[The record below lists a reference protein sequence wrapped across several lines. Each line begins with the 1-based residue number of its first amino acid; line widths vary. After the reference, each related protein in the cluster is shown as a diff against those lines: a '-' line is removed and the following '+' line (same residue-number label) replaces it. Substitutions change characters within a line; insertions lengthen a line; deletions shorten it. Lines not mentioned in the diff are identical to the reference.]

1 MSNHAGF
8 LRKKKVLLSF
18 LLPYGLFLIVA
29 NVIYRKVFLSRKG
42 RGWRLSVVFVVV
54 VVVVNLTLPLRLTKS
69 LLFRSQGS
77 LSHYDVVGSLIQHQ
91 SLTNAIGEVV
101 YDLDKGIEKLEVLP
115 TILGHYND
123 FSHVWRSYDRSIG
136 WSNSSRDNSTPRPVP
151 SSSNS
156 YGVVSS

>member
-1 MSNHAGF
+1 MSYRGKFFF
-8 LRKKKVLLSF
+8 LER
-18 LLPYGLFLIVA
+18 
-29 NVIYRKVFLSRKG
+29 G
-42 RGWRLSVVFVVV
+42 RSWRLSVVFVV

>member
-1 MSNHAGF
+1 MSYTGKF
-8 LRKKKVLLSF
+8 SF
-18 LLPYGLFLIVA
+18 LE
-29 NVIYRKVFLSRKG
+29 RG
-42 RGWRLSVVFVVV
+42 RGWRLSVVFVV

-123 FSHVWRSYDRSIG
+123 FSDVWRSYDRSIG

>member
-18 LLPYGLFLIVA
+18 LLPYGLSLIVA

-42 RGWRLSVVFVVV
+42 EGLAPICCFCCCCCCCKF
-54 VVVVNLTLPLRLTKS
+54 NFTFKINKS

-136 WSNSSRDNSTPRPVP
+136 
-151 SSSNS
+151 
-156 YGVVSS
+156 

>member
-8 LRKKKVLLSF
+8 LRKKEVLLSF

>member
-1 MSNHAGF
+1 MSYKGKF
-8 LRKKKVLLSF
+8 SF
-18 LLPYGLFLIVA
+18 LE
-29 NVIYRKVFLSRKG
+29 RG
-42 RGWRLSVVFVVV
+42 RGWRLSVVCV

-115 TILGHYND
+115 TILGHYDD
-123 FSHVWRSYDRSIG
+123 FSHVWRSYHNDRSIG
-136 WSNSSRDNSTPRPVP
+136 WSNSSRENSTPRPVP

>member
-1 MSNHAGF
+1 MSYTGKF
-8 LRKKKVLLSF
+8 SF
-18 LLPYGLFLIVA
+18 LE
-29 NVIYRKVFLSRKG
+29 RG

-54 VVVVNLTLPLRLTKS
+54 VNLTLPLIRLTKS

-136 WSNSSRDNSTPRPVP
+136 
-151 SSSNS
+151 
-156 YGVVSS
+156 